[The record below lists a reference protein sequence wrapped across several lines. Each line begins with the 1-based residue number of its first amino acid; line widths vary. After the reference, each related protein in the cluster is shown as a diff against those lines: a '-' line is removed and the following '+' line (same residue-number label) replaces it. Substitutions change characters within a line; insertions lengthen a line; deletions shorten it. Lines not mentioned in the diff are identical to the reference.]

1 VAGVLWATTNA
12 AGAATWRG
20 AYVTRLRCS
29 ALAVPNVRHAEHL
42 LLNGSV
48 AERSLTV
55 DPLKPRLRDAR
66 NRAVPVDFEWT
77 QFPLGTK
84 RSPGR
89 VRVQTPKSFRLQE
102 RFEPQA
108 EGGEVAQPCCCCDRP
123 ATHHFA
129 VSYRGQVLRGAIC
142 EEHGNAVARERLGLH
157 DDRRN
162 LGNTKI
168 GRALTD
174 PKTTPYFRRIAEPE
188 HQEIVRETRG
198 SRFDLFPENRFSPRR
213 RRSMSRSRYSVSRG
227 SKGKRDGAGRDAIDI
242 ELVMVPDTGHQS
254 RATHKAGEVRIP
266 DTSLIIDPQI
276 GNGGSLTPHPRG

>member
-1 VAGVLWATTNA
+1 
-12 AGAATWRG
+12 
-20 AYVTRLRCS
+20 
-29 ALAVPNVRHAEHL
+29 
-42 LLNGSV
+42 
-48 AERSLTV
+48 
-55 DPLKPRLRDAR
+55 
-66 NRAVPVDFEWT
+66 
-77 QFPLGTK
+77 
-84 RSPGR
+84 
-89 VRVQTPKSFRLQE
+89 
-102 RFEPQA
+102 
-108 EGGEVAQPCCCCDRP
+108 VAQPCCCCDRP

-276 GNGGSLTPHPRG
+276 VNGGSLHHTPESDPSRLKIADAIKVLDKYAVPLETSEKKADQLLKQHGESIVRAALRAAIRERRALT